1 MRRGTACLNVMPTA
15 VPPQRRPW
23 HDFRVPRPFVAYL
36 RVYEPLSSFDATSR
50 DRLERALR
58 AGPVAPSVVAD
69 REREVWLRT
78 QLASPT
84 RLFPGDG
91 VPAGRRLEGLTDVL
105 VIRPEDVVSLD
116 APGADT
122 GSTVAGDD
130 EESSTAHDLLVCP
143 LDIRA
148 RAAAGMVGFLSTA
161 SPPLLAEALPMAPD
175 AVRSRAAAVVAE
187 MAGGAVHVVSS
198 TWSVPLPWFSLVDP
212 AARRLVLAP
221 LDDPERRVSWRV
233 PLADAR
239 RRAEHAHGVVRE
251 SIGPEG
257 PAALLRDTG
266 RWLDHFHPG
275 SALELDYGGLVQLMD
290 DEELSEDT
298 SAQDVHRMVEAFEEG
313 EAAVIAELY
322 EKLRDFWAEVASR
335 ERFS

>member
-1 MRRGTACLNVMPTA
+1 MP
-15 VPPQRRPW
+15 RS
-23 HDFRVPRPFVAYL
+23 FVAYL

-58 AGPVAPSVVAD
+58 AGPLDPSLVAD

-78 QLASPT
+78 QLASPV

-91 VPAGRRLEGLTDVL
+91 APAGRRLEGLTDVL
-105 VIRPEDVVSLD
+105 VLHPEDVSTLD
-116 APGADT
+116 GPGT
-122 GSTVAGDD
+122 GSRPTTGSGAATTGPTGNDLPGGGPVRVPSGEDADAD
-130 EESSTAHDLLVCP
+130 FEQELLVCP

-161 SPPLLAEALPMAPD
+161 SPPLLAEALPLAPD

-266 RWLDHFHPG
+266 RWLDHFHPD

-313 EAAVIAELY
+313 EAEVIAELY